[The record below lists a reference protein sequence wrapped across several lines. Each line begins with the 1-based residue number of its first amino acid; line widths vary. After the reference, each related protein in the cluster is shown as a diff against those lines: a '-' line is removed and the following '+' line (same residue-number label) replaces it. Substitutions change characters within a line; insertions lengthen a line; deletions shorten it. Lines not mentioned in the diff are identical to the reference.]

1 MFYET
6 SFLLFAILFTA
17 VLTRYMTV
25 RQCNKSKH
33 MTNRYFDIVL
43 RRKFFMAK
51 LMIIF
56 LFCLVLMLWAKLPIY
71 V

>member
-6 SFLLFAILFTA
+6 SFLLFTILVTM
-17 VLTRYMTV
+17 VITRYMTV
-25 RQCNKSKH
+25 RQCNKSKL
-33 MTNRYFDIVL
+33 MTNRYFDLIL

-56 LFCLVLMLWAKLPIY
+56 LFFLVFILWARLPIY